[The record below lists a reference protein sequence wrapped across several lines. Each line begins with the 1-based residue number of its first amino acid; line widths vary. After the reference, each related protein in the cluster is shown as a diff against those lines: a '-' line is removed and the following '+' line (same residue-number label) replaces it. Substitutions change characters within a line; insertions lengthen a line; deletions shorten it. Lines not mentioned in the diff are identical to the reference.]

1 MRGTAQ
7 DRGRYHHRKTR
18 PRCGRARASA
28 RPGPR
33 RRARRGE
40 ARALPVRVKANASMT
55 RRFRHAFAAFACM
68 LAAAPAFAQG
78 YPARPI
84 RMLVPF
90 SAGGTVDIVAR
101 VVGAKLAAD
110 LGQPF
115 IVENKGG
122 AGGTIAAAML
132 AKSAGDGY
140 TLMMMHQG
148 LAFNASLYSDLP
160 YDTLRDLAP
169 IALVGATPNALVVTH
184 LLPVKTVQEFLAY
197 ARSNPGRIAYGSGGI
212 GSAGHLSVELLQ
224 SLTGTKLTHVPY
236 KGSGPAITDL
246 ISGQIQAM
254 LLTMPAVMPYV
265 KGGKVRA
272 IATSGARRSPA
283 LPDLP
288 TIAEAGV
295 PGYEY
300 TPWYGMFGPGTLPK
314 PLIAR
319 LNSAVNTSLAE
330 AGIREKLA
338 QQGLEVQSMTSD
350 QFSGIVRADVARWGK
365 IIGELGVRGE

>member
-1 MRGTAQ
+1 M
-7 DRGRYHHRKTR
+7 
-18 PRCGRARASA
+18 A
-28 RPGPR
+28 RP
-33 RRARRGE
+33 
-40 ARALPVRVKANASMT
+40 
-55 RRFRHAFAAFACM
+55 FRHAFAAFVWL

-84 RMLVPF
+84 RLLVPF

-101 VVGAKLAAD
+101 LLGAKLSAD

-115 IVENKGG
+115 MVENKGG

-132 AKSAGDGY
+132 AKSPGDGY

-169 IALVGATPNALVVTH
+169 IAHVGATPNALVVTDA
-184 LLPVKTVQEFLAY
+184 LPVKTVQEFLAY
-197 ARSNPGRIAYGSGGI
+197 ARSNPGGIAYGSGGI

-272 IATSGARRSPA
+272 IATSGALRSPA
-283 LPDLP
+283 LPGLP

-300 TPWYGMFGPGTLPK
+300 MPWYGMFGPGALPK

-319 LNSAVNTSLAE
+319 LNSAVSRALAD
-330 AGIREKLA
+330 AGVREKLA
-338 QQGLEVQSMTSD
+338 QQGLEVRSMTSE
-350 QFSGIVRADVARWGK
+350 QFAGILRTDVARWGK
-365 IIGELGVRGE
+365 IIRELGVRGE

>member
-1 MRGTAQ
+1 
-7 DRGRYHHRKTR
+7 
-18 PRCGRARASA
+18 
-28 RPGPR
+28 
-33 RRARRGE
+33 
-40 ARALPVRVKANASMT
+40 MT
-55 RRFRHAFAAFACM
+55 RRLRHAFAAFAC
-68 LAAAPAFAQG
+68 LHAAASAFAQE

-90 SAGGTVDIVAR
+90 AAGGTVDIVAR
-101 VVGAKLAAD
+101 LLGAKLSAD

-115 IVENKGG
+115 VVENKGG
-122 AGGTIAAAML
+122 AGGTIAAALL
-132 AKSAGDGY
+132 AKSPGDGY

-148 LAFNASLYSDLP
+148 LAFNASLYPELP

-169 IALVGATPNALVVTH
+169 IAYVGATPNALVVTH
-184 LLPVKTVQEFLAY
+184 SLPVKTVQEFLAY
-197 ARSNPGRIAYGSGGI
+197 ARADPGRIAYGSGGI

-283 LPDLP
+283 LPELP

-314 PLIAR
+314 PLAAR
-319 LNSAVNTSLAE
+319 LNSAVNTSLAD
-330 AGIREKLA
+330 AGIREKLT
-338 QQGLEVQSMTSD
+338 QQGLEVQSMTND
-350 QFSGIVRADVARWGK
+350 QFAGIVRADVARWGK
-365 IIGELGVRGE
+365 IIRALGVRGE

>member
-1 MRGTAQ
+1 
-7 DRGRYHHRKTR
+7 
-18 PRCGRARASA
+18 
-28 RPGPR
+28 
-33 RRARRGE
+33 
-40 ARALPVRVKANASMT
+40 
-55 RRFRHAFAAFACM
+55 
-68 LAAAPAFAQG
+68 
-78 YPARPI
+78 
-84 RMLVPF
+84 MLVPF
-90 SAGGTVDIVAR
+90 AAGGTVDIVAR
-101 VVGAKLAAD
+101 LLGAKLSAD

-115 IVENKGG
+115 VVENKGG
-122 AGGTIAAAML
+122 AGGTIAAAL
-132 AKSAGDGY
+132 HAKSPGDGY

-169 IALVGATPNALVVTH
+169 IAHVGATPNALVVTDA
-184 LLPVKTVQEFLAY
+184 LPVKTVQEFLAY

-254 LLTMPAVMPYV
+254 LLTMPAVMPYI

-272 IATSGARRSPA
+272 IATSGALRSPA
-283 LPDLP
+283 LPGLP

-300 TPWYGMFGPGTLPK
+300 MPWYGMFGPGALPQER
-314 PLIAR
+314 IAR
-319 LNSAVNTSLAE
+319 LNSAVNRALAD
-330 AGIREKLA
+330 AGVREKLA
-338 QQGLEVQSMTSD
+338 QQGLEVRAMTSG
-350 QFSGIVRADVARWGK
+350 QFTEIVRADVTRWGK
-365 IIGELGVRGE
+365 IIRELGVRAE

>member
-1 MRGTAQ
+1 MTC
-7 DRGRYHHRKTR
+7 
-18 PRCGRARASA
+18 PS
-28 RPGPR
+28 
-33 RRARRGE
+33 
-40 ARALPVRVKANASMT
+40 ARAL
-55 RRFRHAFAAFACM
+55 AALACV
-68 LAAAPAFAQG
+68 LAAASAFAQT

-84 RMLVPF
+84 KMLVPF
-90 SAGGTVDIVAR
+90 AAGGTVDIVAR
-101 VVGAKLAAD
+101 LLGAKLAEE

-115 IVENKGG
+115 VVENKGG
-122 AGGTIAAAML
+122 AGGTIAASML

-140 TLMMMHQG
+140 TLMTMHQG
-148 LAFNASLYSDLP
+148 LAFNASLYRDLP
-160 YDTLRDLAP
+160 YDTLRDLTPVAYG
-169 IALVGATPNALVVTH
+169 GATPNVLVVTNA
-184 LLPVKTVQEFLAY
+184 LPAKTMQEFLAY
-197 ARSNPGRIAYGSGGI
+197 ARANPGGIAYGSGGI

-224 SLTGTKLTHVPY
+224 SLTGTKFTHVPY

-314 PLIAR
+314 ERIAR
-319 LNSAVNTSLAE
+319 LNSAVNRALADT
-330 AGIREKLA
+330 GVREKLA
-338 QQGLEVQSMTSD
+338 QQGLEVHTMTSE
-350 QFSGIVRADVARWGK
+350 QFTGIVRADVARWGK
-365 IIGELGVRGE
+365 IIRELGVRGE

>member
-1 MRGTAQ
+1 MN
-7 DRGRYHHRKTR
+7 Y
-18 PRCGRARASA
+18 PSA
-28 RPGPR
+28 RILV
-33 RRARRGE
+33 
-40 ARALPVRVKANASMT
+40 ALTCA
-55 RRFRHAFAAFACM
+55 
-68 LAAAPAFAQG
+68 LAAASAFAQT
-78 YPARPI
+78 YPTRPI
-84 RMLVPF
+84 KMLVPF
-90 SAGGTVDIVAR
+90 AAGGTVDIVAR
-101 VVGAKLAAD
+101 LLGVRLAEE
-110 LGQPF
+110 LGQPLV
-115 IVENKGG
+115 VENKGG

-132 AKSAGDGY
+132 AKSPGDGY

-148 LAFNASLYSDLP
+148 LAFNASLYPDLP

-169 IALVGATPNALVVTH
+169 IAHVGATPNALVVTL
-184 LLPVKTVQEFLAY
+184 LLPVKTMLEFLAY
-197 ARSNPGRIAYGSGGI
+197 ARANPGGIAYGSGGI

-283 LPDLP
+283 LPELP

-300 TPWYGMFGPGTLPK
+300 TPWYGMFGPGALPK

-319 LNSAVNTSLAE
+319 LNSAVNRALAD
-330 AGIREKLA
+330 AGVREKLA
-338 QQGLEVQSMTSD
+338 QQGLEVQSMKSE
-350 QFSGIVRADVARWGK
+350 QFAGIVRADVTRWEK
-365 IIGELGVRGE
+365 IIRELGVRGE

>member
-1 MRGTAQ
+1 
-7 DRGRYHHRKTR
+7 
-18 PRCGRARASA
+18 
-28 RPGPR
+28 
-33 RRARRGE
+33 
-40 ARALPVRVKANASMT
+40 
-55 RRFRHAFAAFACM
+55 
-68 LAAAPAFAQG
+68 
-78 YPARPI
+78 
-84 RMLVPF
+84 MLVPF

-101 VVGAKLAAD
+101 LLGAKLSTD

-115 IVENKGG
+115 VVENKAG
-122 AGGTIAAAML
+122 AGGTIAAAQL
-132 AKSAGDGY
+132 AKSPGDGY
-140 TLMMMHQG
+140 TLMLMHQG
-148 LAFNASLYSDLP
+148 LAFNASLYSELP

-169 IALVGATPNALVVTH
+169 VAYVGATPNALVVT
-184 LLPVKTVQEFLAY
+184 LSLPVKTVQEFLAY
-197 ARSNPGRIAYGSGGI
+197 ARADPGRIAYGSGGI

-314 PLIAR
+314 ELTAR
-319 LNSAVNTSLAE
+319 LNTAVNKALTD
-330 AGIREKLA
+330 AGLGEKLA
-338 QQGLEVQSMTSD
+338 QQGLEVQAMASG
-350 QFSGIVRADVARWGK
+350 QFSEIVRADVTRWGK
-365 IIGELGVRGE
+365 IIRELGVRGE

>member
-1 MRGTAQ
+1 MA
-7 DRGRYHHRKTR
+7 
-18 PRCGRARASA
+18 
-28 RPGPR
+28 
-33 RRARRGE
+33 
-40 ARALPVRVKANASMT
+40 
-55 RRFRHAFAAFACM
+55 RRFRHAFAAFVCV
-68 LAAAPAFAQG
+68 LAAASAFAQG

-101 VVGAKLAAD
+101 LLGAKLSAD

-115 IVENKGG
+115 VVENKGG

-132 AKSAGDGY
+132 AKSPGDGY

-148 LAFNASLYSDLP
+148 LAFNASLYADLP
-160 YDTLRDLAP
+160 YDTLRDLGP
-169 IALVGATPNALVVTH
+169 IAYVGATPNALVVTDA
-184 LLPVKTVQEFLAY
+184 LPVKTVQEFLAY

-314 PLIAR
+314 ELTAR
-319 LNSAVNTSLAE
+319 LNSAVNKALAD
-330 AGIREKLA
+330 AGVRDKLA

-350 QFSGIVRADVARWGK
+350 QFIGIVRADVARWGK
-365 IIGELGVRGE
+365 IIRELGVRGE

>member
-1 MRGTAQ
+1 
-7 DRGRYHHRKTR
+7 
-18 PRCGRARASA
+18 
-28 RPGPR
+28 
-33 RRARRGE
+33 
-40 ARALPVRVKANASMT
+40 MT

-224 SLTGTKLTHVPY
+224 SLTGTKFTHVPY

-365 IIGELGVRGE
+365 IIDELGVRGE

>member
-1 MRGTAQ
+1 
-7 DRGRYHHRKTR
+7 
-18 PRCGRARASA
+18 
-28 RPGPR
+28 
-33 RRARRGE
+33 
-40 ARALPVRVKANASMT
+40 MT

-197 ARSNPGRIAYGSGGI
+197 ARSNPGHIAYGSGGI

-224 SLTGTKLTHVPY
+224 SLTGTKFTHVPY

>member
-1 MRGTAQ
+1 
-7 DRGRYHHRKTR
+7 
-18 PRCGRARASA
+18 
-28 RPGPR
+28 
-33 RRARRGE
+33 
-40 ARALPVRVKANASMT
+40 MT
-55 RRFRHAFAAFACM
+55 HGFQRAFAAFVCM
-68 LAAAPAFAQG
+68 LAAASALPQG

-132 AKSAGDGY
+132 AKSASDGY

-314 PLIAR
+314 ERIAR
-319 LNSAVNTSLAE
+319 LNSAVNRALADT
-330 AGIREKLA
+330 GVREKLA
-338 QQGLEVQSMTSD
+338 QQGLEVHTMTSE
-350 QFSGIVRADVARWGK
+350 QFTGIVRADVARWGK
-365 IIGELGVRGE
+365 IIRELGVRAE

>member
-1 MRGTAQ
+1 
-7 DRGRYHHRKTR
+7 
-18 PRCGRARASA
+18 
-28 RPGPR
+28 
-33 RRARRGE
+33 
-40 ARALPVRVKANASMT
+40 MT